1 MNETDGPDRDEELD
15 RARLRELDPAASLA
29 PADPVWVARLLEDTM
44 SHDVDTPRTHESREN
59 GTHGRSPLTWLV
71 AAAAILVIAG
81 VGVFATMWQEDG
93 PDNPP
98 SAAPSSTQGPS
109 VLELSARPAVA
120 AKCMVPTAEILANQQ
135 TAFDGTVASI
145 TDGVVTLD
153 VTHWYLGGPA
163 DQVTVDRT
171 ARGDAGAGPGRR
183 LPGRPALPRLGQR
196 RVRHRV
202 RLHRGHRRPAAMYAR
217 RSGLTSTGER
227 RLRGRGPPSRLKGR
241 VTLHGLLLAAGAGS
255 RMGTPKAL
263 VVDDDGTPWLP
274 RRGRAPR
281 RRLRTA

>member
-15 RARLRELDPAASLA
+15 RARLRGLDPAASLA

-44 SHDVDTPRTHESREN
+44 SHDVDTPLTNESREN
-59 GTHGRSPLTWLV
+59 GTHDRSPLTWLV
-71 AAAAILVIAG
+71 AAAAVLVIAG

-98 SAAPSSTQGPS
+98 IAAPSTSQGPS
-109 VLELSARPAVA
+109 VMKLSARPPVA

-153 VTHWYLGGPA
+153 VTHWYRGGSA
-163 DQVTVDRT
+163 DQVTVAAPPTELQSLR
-171 ARGDAGAGPGRR
+171 AGRR

-196 RVRHRV
+196 RVRHGLRV
-202 RLHRGHRRPAAMYAR
+202 HRGLQRRPGRHVR
-217 RSGLTSTGER
+217 RGVRQLTSTGDGGG
-227 RLRGRGPPSRLKGR
+227 LRGGSPSPLRLAGWRGAGGR
-241 VTLHGLLLAAGAGS
+241 VAAGRRCRVADGS
-255 RMGTPKAL
+255 AQG
-263 VVDDDGTPWLP
+263 
-274 RRGRAPR
+274 PR
-281 RRLRTA
+281 RR